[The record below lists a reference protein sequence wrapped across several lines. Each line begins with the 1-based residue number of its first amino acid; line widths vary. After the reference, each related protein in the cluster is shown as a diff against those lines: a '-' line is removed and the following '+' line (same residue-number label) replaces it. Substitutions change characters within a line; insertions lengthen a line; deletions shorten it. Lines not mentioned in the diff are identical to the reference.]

1 MIGNM
6 IGRPAAAAFLLFA
19 GAACAADGPPRI
31 VTATTSAT
39 TTSDGNTVI
48 VISDKE
54 HGRPGRERRVYTIRT
69 NGDGVQALP
78 GEDGAAYRVGNR
90 KVKIITMDG
99 PGGALALRGD
109 GHGVVVEGAGP
120 DCERNVVAHPGAD
133 GHGRTVTVI
142 CSRGRVAVA
151 EGGFGPDCAR
161 NVVERP
167 GADGHGR
174 TVTILCGHGREDG
187 ADAGA
192 AAAGDRTERLE
203 HALARIEHED
213 SLSPEAKAQVEAALR
228 EAIEQARGRR

>member
-19 GAACAADGPPRI
+19 GAACAADGPPSI
-31 VTATTSAT
+31 VTATTTAT

-54 HGRPGRERRVYTIRT
+54 HGGHGRERNVYTIRT
-69 NGDGVQALP
+69 NGDGLQVLP
-78 GEDGAAYRVGNR
+78 GEDGTAYRVGNR

-109 GHGVVVEGAGP
+109 GHGIVVEGAGP
-120 DCERNVVAHPGAD
+120 DCERNVVEHPGAD

-142 CSRGRVAVA
+142 CGRGRLALA
-151 EGGFGPDCAR
+151 DGLAGPDCAR
-161 NVVERP
+161 NLVERP
-167 GADGHGR
+167 GPEGHGR
-174 TVTILCGHGREDG
+174 TVTIICGHGRGEG
-187 ADAGA
+187 AGA

-203 HALARIEHED
+203 QALARIEHED
-213 SLSPEAKAQVEAALR
+213 SLNPEAKAQVEAALR
-228 EAIEQARGRR
+228 EAIEQMRGRR

>member
-6 IGRPAAAAFLLFA
+6 IGRPAAAAFLLLA

-31 VTATTSAT
+31 ATATATTSAT

-99 PGGALALRGD
+99 SGGAPALRGD
-109 GHGVVVEGAGP
+109 GHGIVVEGAGP
-120 DCERNVVAHPGAD
+120 DCERNLVEHPGAD
-133 GHGRTVTVI
+133 VHGRTVTVI
-142 CSRGRVAVA
+142 CGRGRVALADGVA
-151 EGGFGPDCAR
+151 GPDCTR
-161 NVVERP
+161 NVVERRD
-167 GADGHGR
+167 GDGHGR
-174 TVTILCGHGREDG
+174 TVTILCGRGRGEG
-187 ADAGA
+187 AV
-192 AAAGDRTERLE
+192 AAGDRTERLE